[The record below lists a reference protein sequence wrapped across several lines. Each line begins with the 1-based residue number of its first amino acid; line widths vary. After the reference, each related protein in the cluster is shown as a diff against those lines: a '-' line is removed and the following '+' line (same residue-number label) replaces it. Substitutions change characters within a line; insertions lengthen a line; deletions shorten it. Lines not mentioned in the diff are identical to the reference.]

1 MENNVSADVDSASQ
15 IKTQKLKTNGNERQ
29 QSLARLIKRRVASD
43 PKIKKF
49 RDSISTRVNQIQ
61 RQCAAEIDEQFR
73 KEFLLRAKAQGVPV
87 MPQETRRWSEDEERN
102 EIIKTRK

>member
-29 QSLARLIKRRVASD
+29 QSLARLIKRRVAAD
-43 PKIKKF
+43 ARIKSL
-49 RDSISTRVNQIQ
+49 RDSIVIRTNQIQ
-61 RQCAAEIDEQFR
+61 RLCAEEIDDQFR